1 MKKIM
6 LHPGFITLI
15 AITLTA
21 ISCGKKLDILPIA
34 NISEEEVFKTDAN
47 IKKALVGAYD
57 AVSASWAYGGDI
69 LLYSEL
75 LASESTNGEINW
87 DGTYNEPRE
96 VFNKAV
102 LTNNSYIT
110 ASWAAIYNTIN
121 ICNGIIINAAT
132 VDAADRDRVEGEALF
147 LRGSMYFELVKLWAK
162 PFSAGATNPG
172 VPLILEPTVGS
183 ITDKNFVARSTVQ
196 QTYDQILSDLNAAKA
211 KLPATNTIYATRFAA
226 AAQLSRVYLQMA
238 DYAKARD
245 EANFVITTSGLSLTG
260 TYAAAFNREENSSED
275 IFAIQTNAQDGANDM
290 FLFWSTTAN
299 GARNGDVDVLQKH
312 MNLYLAGTSDAR
324 YNFFFK
330 DGGVWRSGKWL
341 LQYRNLPILRLGEM
355 YLTRA
360 EGNSRLGTSVGAT
373 PLADVSR
380 IRARAGLTT
389 LPANATSANIVYE
402 RRLELAHEGQAIHD
416 LKRLKAPVGSLA
428 YDANMLV
435 LPIPIRE
442 INAVG
447 PDILKQNDGY

>member
-1 MKKIM
+1 
-6 LHPGFITLI
+6 
-15 AITLTA
+15 
-21 ISCGKKLDILPIA
+21 
-34 NISEEEVFKTDAN
+34 
-47 IKKALVGAYD
+47 
-57 AVSASWAYGGDI
+57 
-69 LLYSEL
+69 
-75 LASESTNGEINW
+75 
-87 DGTYNEPRE
+87 
-96 VFNKAV
+96 
-102 LTNNSYIT
+102 
-110 ASWAAIYNTIN
+110 
-121 ICNGIIINAAT
+121 
-132 VDAADRDRVEGEALF
+132 
-147 LRGSMYFELVKLWAK
+147 
-162 PFSAGATNPG
+162 
-172 VPLILEPTVGS
+172 VGS

-360 EGNSRLGTSVGAT
+360 EGNARLGTSVGAT